1 MATLRASLTNRTV
14 RLPQPSDGSHF
25 VPEAKRPPRLP
36 HLPVLRRV
44 ESTDSL
50 ESLEWPGGNL
60 LAFWLPMCHSSTKR
74 SAILLATP
82 QLWLQ
87 KHIGLRAN
95 RFAHYP
101 NLWRQPRLANCSY
114 AWSRTLCGITPA
126 HFVESL
132 QTYSNTSLRRA
143 DHSSRGVLPSAR
155 MSLSEIKRKI
165 TLNTYNKETEEV
177 RK

>member
-14 RLPQPSDGSHF
+14 RLPQSRDGSHF
-25 VPEAKRPPRLP
+25 VLYQRPSVHLGCP

-44 ESTDSL
+44 ESTDYL
-50 ESLEWPGGNL
+50 VSLEWPGGNL
-60 LAFWLPMCHSSTKR
+60 LAFWLPMSHSSTKR

-87 KHIGLRAN
+87 KHTGLRAN

-114 AWSRTLCGITPA
+114 AWSRTLCGITPNIQQHDSATSRSLVEGSPTECA
-126 HFVESL
+126 HV
-132 QTYSNTSLRRA
+132 
-143 DHSSRGVLPSAR
+143 
-155 MSLSEIKRKI
+155 
-165 TLNTYNKETEEV
+165 TEWDQAQ
-177 RK
+177 K